1 MLVSWFPRSIPLS
14 QNLGKLKVKPRS
26 WKIYTYKKRKSKQ
39 NSTKLDGDESFHFM
53 RRGSTQYA
61 SDHRCSWFLFFDR
74 AFYNT
79 VRERVRNHFED
90 TKQVTMQLRRLY
102 IEVNVA
108 DIEIV

>member
-1 MLVSWFPRSIPLS
+1 
-14 QNLGKLKVKPRS
+14 
-26 WKIYTYKKRKSKQ
+26 
-39 NSTKLDGDESFHFM
+39 M
-53 RRGSTQYA
+53 RRGSTRYA
-61 SDHRCSWFLFFDR
+61 NNHRCSWCLFFDR

-90 TKQVTMQLRRLY
+90 TKQVTTQLRRLY

>member
-1 MLVSWFPRSIPLS
+1 
-14 QNLGKLKVKPRS
+14 
-26 WKIYTYKKRKSKQ
+26 
-39 NSTKLDGDESFHFM
+39 M
-53 RRGSTQYA
+53 RRGSTRYA
-61 SDHRCSWFLFFDR
+61 SNHRRSWCLFFDR

-90 TKQVTMQLRRLY
+90 TKQVTTQLRRLY